1 MASPIQQRLLDLGT
15 DIAAVPPEDLAFQHT
30 ILCQT
35 SLPATRPA
43 PDCLVWER
51 RQGRATLLVEA
62 GKVIN
67 PRTGHFEQL
76 ALPYGPKA
84 RLLLMHLNSEA
95 VRRQSPVIPVED
107 TMTAFFRRLM
117 GRTQDG
123 RQAKMLK
130 EQLSALAA
138 AQFRI
143 GVTSASG
150 EGALQV
156 DTKVVG
162 AFNLWFEKDENQRI
176 LWPSELKLSLDYF
189 DSLNRFAVPLDE
201 RAYCRAGALGRGPR
215 YVLLAGAAA
224 APHPG
229 WSLAV
234 HPLDRPTGTVRPG
247 LRAVARLPGVF
258 QRPAAAGARRLPGSP
273 NRHRLARHSA
283 VAVAAAGE
291 EALSGGRPGRRRA
304 CAIGGGPTHR
314 GLSGHRGGAGRMCN
328 RWRPLGRGMCN
339 RRRTSWWTESGTSP
353 FTARCRRTGEEAA
366 GREAW
371 GLAGR

>member
-1 MASPIQQRLLDLGT
+1 MASPIQQRLLELGT
-15 DIAAVPPEDLAFQHT
+15 DIATTPPEDLAFQHT

-35 SLPATRPA
+35 SLPAARPA
-43 PDCLVWER
+43 DGCLLWER

-62 GKVIN
+62 GKAIN
-67 PRTGHFEQL
+67 PRTGYFEQL

-123 RQAKMLK
+123 RQAKVLK

-143 GVTSASG
+143 GVTSAAG

-162 AFNLWFEKDENQRI
+162 AFNLWYEKDAQQRI

-201 RAYCRAGALGRGPR
+201 RAIAAL
-215 YVLLAGAAA
+215 A
-224 APHPG
+224 
-229 WSLAV
+229 
-234 HPLDRPTGTVRPG
+234 
-247 LRAVARLPGVF
+247 
-258 QRPAAAGARRLPGSP
+258 
-273 NRHRLARHSA
+273 HSA
-283 VAVAAAGE
+283 VALDMYCWLAQRLHRISPNTSQFIPWTALQEQFGQGYARLRAFREFFNGLLRQVHAAYP
-291 EALSGGRPGRRRA
+291 EARVDADSRGMRLWQSPPPVRKRLV
-304 CAIGGGPTHR
+304 AIGGHVQSVASTPT
-314 GLSGHRGGAGRMCN
+314 GN
-328 RWRPLGRGMCN
+328 
-339 RRRTSWWTESGTSP
+339 
-353 FTARCRRTGEEAA
+353 
-366 GREAW
+366 
-371 GLAGR
+371 